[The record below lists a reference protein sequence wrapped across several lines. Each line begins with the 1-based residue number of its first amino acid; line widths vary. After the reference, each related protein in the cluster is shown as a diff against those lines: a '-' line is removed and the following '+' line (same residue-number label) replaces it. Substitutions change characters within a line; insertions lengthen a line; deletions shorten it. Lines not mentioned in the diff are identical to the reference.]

1 MLNSQNNKTNEKKD
15 LAYFVKK
22 VKNIELKK
30 EMITLIG
37 LLALCLAMT
46 MASDKFLQTDNLVNI
61 VRQVSV
67 NGILAVGMTFVIL
80 TSGIDLS
87 VGAIMALSSTV
98 MASAM
103 INYGISP
110 VVAVMLGIG
119 VGALFGLVNGT
130 LIAYAKLPPIIVT
143 LAMMEIPRGIALI
156 HTGGYPLAGLP
167 DGFSFIGRGY
177 LFNVIPMPVV
187 IMLVIYVVAYIILQ
201 HLPMGR
207 YIYAIGGN
215 EEAVRLSGI
224 KVKKYK
230 ILAYLTSG
238 LTAAITGMVLTSRL
252 MSGQPNVGVGFE
264 LDAIA
269 AVVLG
274 GTDIAGGR
282 GTIFGTFLGVLIIGV
297 LSNGLNLMG
306 VSPYVQ
312 RVLKGLIIIFAIYF
326 SSKKKK

>member
-1 MLNSQNNKTNEKKD
+1 MIDSNNKKINETKN
-15 LAYFVKK
+15 LTYFIGK
-22 VKNIELKK
+22 VKNLELKK
-30 EMITLIG
+30 EMVTLLG
-37 LLALCLAMT
+37 LLGLCVIMSI
-46 MASDKFLQTDNLVNI
+46 ASDKFLETNNLVNI
-61 VRQVSV
+61 VRQVSI
-67 NGILAVGMTFVIL
+67 NGILAVGMTFVII

-87 VGAIMALSSTV
+87 VGAVMAISSTV

-103 INYGISP
+103 INFAMSP
-110 VVAVMLGIG
+110 YIAVALGIG
-119 VGALFGLVNGT
+119 VGAIFGLINGT
-130 LIAYAKLPPIIVT
+130 LVAYAKLPPIIVT
-143 LAMMEIPRGIALI
+143 LAMMEIPRGMALI
-156 HTGGYPLAGLP
+156 HTGGYPLSGLP
-167 DGFSFIGRGY
+167 AGFSFIGRGY
-177 LFNVIPMPVV
+177 LFGVIPVPVF
-187 IMLVIYVVAYIILQ
+187 IMIIIYILAHIVLK
-201 HLPMGR
+201 HLPVGR

-224 KVKKYK
+224 KVNKVKV
-230 ILAYLTSG
+230 IAYLTSG

-252 MSGQPNVGVGFE
+252 MSGQPNAGVGFE

-312 RVLKGLIIIFAIYF
+312 RVLKGLIIILAIYF